1 MKKRNRRM
9 NLLYI
14 PALLLIGLFVVYPFA
29 QAIKVSF
36 FKWNGYS
43 QDMKFIGIKNYLD
56 VFQDRNFWT
65 AFRNTL
71 IYGIGSTILQNII
84 GLAVALLVDT
94 KYSGNKFIRTITYM
108 PIMISGLIMGYIM
121 YYFLS
126 FNNGVFND
134 IIASFGLEP
143 IDWLRNPVI
152 GVAAI
157 LLVNSWQYAG
167 NCMIIYLAGLQNIP
181 KVYYEAAAIDGVGK
195 FASFKHITIPL
206 LMPSISSAVILNL
219 IGGLKLY
226 DVVISLTN
234 GGPGHASQSVMTY
247 VSNRYFQ
254 AEKAGYASAIGIC
267 IFLFILLVSTIG
279 NAYFDRKEVEL

>member
-36 FKWNGYS
+36 FKWNGYA

-56 VFQDRNFWT
+56 VFQDKNFWT

-121 YYFLS
+121 YYF
-126 FNNGVFND
+126 
-134 IIASFGLEP
+134 
-143 IDWLRNPVI
+143 
-152 GVAAI
+152 
-157 LLVNSWQYAG
+157 
-167 NCMIIYLAGLQNIP
+167 C
-181 KVYYEAAAIDGVGK
+181 
-195 FASFKHITIPL
+195 
-206 LMPSISSAVILNL
+206 PSIMAFSMI
-219 IGGLKLY
+219 
-226 DVVISLTN
+226 
-234 GGPGHASQSVMTY
+234 
-247 VSNRYFQ
+247 
-254 AEKAGYASAIGIC
+254 
-267 IFLFILLVSTIG
+267 
-279 NAYFDRKEVEL
+279 

>member
-1 MKKRNRRM
+1 M
-9 NLLYI
+9 
-14 PALLLIGLFVVYPFA
+14 
-29 QAIKVSF
+29 
-36 FKWNGYS
+36 
-43 QDMKFIGIKNYLD
+43 
-56 VFQDRNFWT
+56 
-65 AFRNTL
+65 
-71 IYGIGSTILQNII
+71 
-84 GLAVALLVDT
+84 
-94 KYSGNKFIRTITYM
+94 
-108 PIMISGLIMGYIM
+108 
-121 YYFLS
+121 S

-134 IIASFGLEP
+134 IIAAFGLEP
-143 IDWLRNPVI
+143 IDWLRNPAI

-195 FASFKHITIPL
+195 LASFKHITIPL

-219 IGGLKLY
+219 IGELKLY